1 MQNRN
6 ASFNKKEKGLILS
19 FTGKLANRPTG
30 PTDGKGKA
38 MDESKEVTIQT
49 YQGWEE
55 FYNIEKGDKLDFFL
69 RNGRMLDIL
78 FSQQFDRSFL
88 DDMCILATQI
98 RRMALTK
105 MGAQKLSNLLSH
117 KRAMLY
123 FVQPST
129 RTSISFLNACHI
141 LGMKI
146 SEIRGTTTSSE
157 VKGESQEDTIRTF
170 ASYVDLIIIRH
181 PEEGFAEKTAWI
193 LNQNKLPIAIING
206 GSGPDQHPTQALLDI
221 YTLERSFRNIG
232 GLDGK
237 KIAMVGDLKRGRTV
251 RSLSYLMRNYEDIK
265 LYFVSPEVFQMRDDI
280 KSFLK
285 KHNIEFH
292 ETDDFASVMP
302 DVDAIYMTRIQ
313 KEYAEAPAEESDT
326 HPNFHFTKEH
336 LAVIQS
342 HCIIMHPLPRRYE
355 IEVEVD
361 KDPRAVYWKQERNG
375 MWMRAALIS
384 YIFGVNDQISAEFR

>member
-1 MQNRN
+1 MGEQ
-6 ASFNKKEKGLILS
+6 
-19 FTGKLANRPTG
+19 
-30 PTDGKGKA
+30 
-38 MDESKEVTIQT
+38 KEVTIQNYT
-49 YQGWEE
+49 GWEE
-55 FYNIEKGDKLDFFL
+55 FYNIEKSDKLNFFMH
-69 RNGRMLDIL
+69 NGRILDIL
-78 FSQQFDRSFL
+78 FAQQFDRSFL
-88 DDMCILATQI
+88 DSMCQLATRI
-98 RRMALTK
+98 RRLALTK
-105 MGAQKLSNLLSH
+105 MGYRKLSSLLSH

-129 RTSISFLNACHI
+129 RTFISFLNACHI

-193 LNQNKLPIAIING
+193 LNQNKLPVAVING

-251 RSLSYLMRNYEDIK
+251 RSLSYLMRNYTDIS
-265 LYFVSPEVFQMRDDI
+265 LYFVSPEIFRMRDDI

-285 KHNIEFH
+285 KHRIEFH

-313 KEYAEAPAEESDT
+313 KEYSEAPSEESDVY
-326 HPNFHFTKEH
+326 PDFYFTKEH
-336 LAVIQS
+336 LSAIQS
-342 HCIIMHPLPRRYE
+342 HCIVMHPLPRRYE

-384 YIFGVNDQISAEFR
+384 YIFGVDDEIAAEYR

>member
-1 MQNRN
+1 
-6 ASFNKKEKGLILS
+6 
-19 FTGKLANRPTG
+19 
-30 PTDGKGKA
+30 
-38 MDESKEVTIQT
+38 MDEPKEVTVQN
-49 YQGWEE
+49 YKGWED
-55 FYNIEKGDKLDFFL
+55 FYNIEKSDKLDFFM
-69 RNGRMLDIL
+69 RDGRMIDIL
-78 FSQQFDRSFL
+78 FAQQFDRSFL
-88 DDMCILATQI
+88 DSMCRLTTQI

-105 MGAQKLSNLLSH
+105 VGARKLSSLLSH

-129 RTSISFLNACHI
+129 RTFISFLNACHI
-141 LGMKI
+141 LGLKI

-181 PEEGFAEKTAWI
+181 PEAGFAEKTVWI
-193 LNQNKLPIAIING
+193 LNQNKLPVAVING

-221 YTLERSFRNIG
+221 YTLEQSFRNIG

-251 RSLSYLMRNYEDIK
+251 RSLSYLMRNYKDIT
-265 LYFVSPEVFQMRDDI
+265 LYFVSPEIFQMKDDI

-285 KHNIEFH
+285 KHRIEFH
-292 ETDDFASVMP
+292 ETDDFAGVMP
-302 DVDAIYMTRIQ
+302 HVDAIYMTRIQ
-313 KEYAEAPAEESDT
+313 KEYSEAPAQESDIY
-326 HPNFHFTKEH
+326 PDFHFTKEH
-336 LAVIQS
+336 LSVIQS
-342 HCIIMHPLPRRYE
+342 HCIVLHPLPRRYE

-375 MWMRAALIS
+375 MWMRTALIS
-384 YIFGVNDQISAEFR
+384 YIFGVADKIAVEFK